1 MASGSPFCWTTQPL
15 YTIKCVVMLDSTGSR
30 VFSKYYDRA
39 TFDSAQKETQFEQ
52 ALFEKTRRS
61 SSEILI
67 FDNCLVVHRSLLD
80 VIVFFVGNIDE
91 NELLITSSLNTF
103 VETLHALFRNQV
115 DKRTTLE
122 NLDYAL
128 LA

>member
-1 MASGSPFCWTTQPL
+1 
-15 YTIKCVVMLDSTGSR
+15 MLDSTGSR

-80 VIVFFVGNIDE
+80 VIVFFVG
-91 NELLITSSLNTF
+91 
-103 VETLHALFRNQV
+103 
-115 DKRTTLE
+115 
-122 NLDYAL
+122 
-128 LA
+128 